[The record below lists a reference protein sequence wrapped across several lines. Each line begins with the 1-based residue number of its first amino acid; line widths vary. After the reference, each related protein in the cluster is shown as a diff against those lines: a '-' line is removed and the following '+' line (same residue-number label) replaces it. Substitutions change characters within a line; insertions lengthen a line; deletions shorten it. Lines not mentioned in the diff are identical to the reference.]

1 MFEVASG
8 WKKKEKERKWK
19 LLSPV
24 QLFETPWTNR
34 PWNSPG
40 QNTGVGS
47 LSLLQGIFPTQVS
60 HIVGGFFTSEPSG
73 KSKNIGV
80 GRLSLLQGIFLTLRS
95 NWGLLHCRQTLYQG
109 FGCWLRLV
117 KLVVPLL
124 LCKFCAVPLYLTS
137 MVLGLLPNGG
147 RNTATFNRHLINP
160 SNEKFIQWEKRLKLW
175 I

>member
-1 MFEVASG
+1 MKWLLAERKK
-8 WKKKEKERKWK
+8 KKKENESCSV
-19 LLSPV
+19 LSNSLRP
-24 QLFETPWTNR
+24 PWTNR

-160 SNEKFIQWEKRLKLW
+160 SNEKFIQ
-175 I
+175 